1 MLRTNLA
8 TKPFY
13 NERAVRLG
21 IASAIVLVGAL
32 TAFNVLQVLSL
43 NTRNAEVTARA
54 EAAEAQ
60 AAQHQQQ
67 ARTITQALN
76 TGTVS
81 VVQQAAHEAN
91 QLIDRRVFSWTDLFN
106 RFENTLPE
114 NVRVSAVEPQID
126 RDGRMLLNVTVIA
139 RRVEDLNEF
148 MDQLELSGGVR
159 DVIARQDDTL
169 EDGTLRAMIQGYYVP
184 PAGAPPAA
192 TPPAASESNG
202 PPPNGSPGAPA
213 AGAPGET
220 SGGPR

>member
-8 TKPFY
+8 TRPFY
-13 NERAVRLG
+13 NERAVRVG
-21 IASAIVLVGAL
+21 IGAAIALVAGL
-32 TAFNVLQVLSL
+32 TVFNVLTIVSL
-43 NTRNAEVTARA
+43 NTRNAEMTARA

-60 AAQHQQQ
+60 TAQHQLQ

-81 VVQQAAHEAN
+81 VVQQAAQEAN

-106 RFENTLPE
+106 RFEATLPE

-126 RDGRMLLNVTVIA
+126 RDGRMLLAVTVIA

-159 DVIARQDDTL
+159 DVIARQDDIL
-169 EDGTLRAMIQGYYVP
+169 EDGTLRALIQGYYI
-184 PAGAPPAA
+184 
-192 TPPAASESNG
+192 PPAASDQTADPPATSESLEKT
-202 PPPNGSPGAPA
+202 PNASPGAP
-213 AGAPGET
+213 PET
-220 SGGPR
+220 PRGDSR

>member
-8 TKPFY
+8 TRPFY
-13 NERAVRLG
+13 NERAVRVG
-21 IASAIVLVGAL
+21 IGAAIALVAGLTVFNAL
-32 TAFNVLQVLSL
+32 TIVSL
-43 NTRNAEVTARA
+43 NTRNADMAARA

-60 AAQHQQQ
+60 AAQHQLQ

-81 VVQQAAHEAN
+81 VVQQAAQEAN

-106 RFENTLPE
+106 RFEDTLPE

-126 RDGRMLLNVTVIA
+126 RDGRMLLAVTVIA

-159 DVIARQDDTL
+159 DVIARQDDIL
-169 EDGTLRAMIQGYYVP
+169 EDGTLRALIQGYYL
-184 PAGAPPAA
+184 
-192 TPPAASESNG
+192 PPAASDPTAEPPATSESLEKTSNA
-202 PPPNGSPGAPA
+202 SPGAPP
-213 AGAPGET
+213 GAPR
-220 SGGPR
+220 GGSR

>member
-1 MLRTNLA
+1 MLRMNLA
-8 TKPFY
+8 TRPFY
-13 NERAVRLG
+13 NDRAVRLG
-21 IASAIVLVGAL
+21 IGAAIVAVAGL
-32 TAFNVLQVLSL
+32 TAFNVVEVLSL
-43 NTRNAEVTARA
+43 NTRNAEMVARA

-60 AAQHQQQ
+60 TAQHQLQ

-81 VVQQAAHEAN
+81 VVQQAAQQAN

-126 RDGRMLLNVTVIA
+126 RNGRMLLAVTVIA

-148 MDQLELSGGVR
+148 MDQLEQSGGVR

-169 EDGTLRAMIQGYYVP
+169 EDGTLRAVIQGYYVP
-184 PAGAPPAA
+184 PASA
-192 TPPAASESNG
+192 
-202 PPPNGSPGAPA
+202 APA
-213 AGAPGET
+213 ANPPATSESDGKTENGSALPPIETARGE
-220 SGGPR
+220 SR

>member
-8 TKPFY
+8 TRPFY
-13 NERAVRLG
+13 NERAVRVG
-21 IASAIVLVGAL
+21 IAAAIILVAAL
-32 TAFNVLQVLSL
+32 TAFNVLTVLSL
-43 NTRNAEVTARA
+43 STKNAEMTARA

-60 AAQHQQQ
+60 AAQHQLQ

-81 VVQQAAHEAN
+81 VVQQAAQEAN
-91 QLIDRRVFSWTDLFN
+91 QLIERRVFSWTDLFN
-106 RFENTLPE
+106 RFEDTLPD

-126 RDGRMLLNVTVIA
+126 RDGRMLLAVTVIA

-169 EDGTLRAMIQGYYVP
+169 EDGTLRALIQGYYVP
-184 PAGAPPAA
+184 PAAAESTADVPAA
-192 TPPAASESNG
+192 TDSNAPPS
-202 PPPNGSPGAPA
+202 NGSPDAPA
-213 AGAPGET
+213 QAPRGD
-220 SGGPR
+220 PR